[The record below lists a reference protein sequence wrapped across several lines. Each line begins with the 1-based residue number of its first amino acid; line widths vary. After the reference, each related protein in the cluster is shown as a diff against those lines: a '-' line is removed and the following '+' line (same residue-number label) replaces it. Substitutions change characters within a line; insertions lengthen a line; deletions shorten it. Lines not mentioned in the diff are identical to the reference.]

1 MHFPDGNHPCKSFS
15 AYQDQFPR
23 WKSSLQELFCISGCI
38 SPLEII
44 PARAFLHI
52 RINFS
57 AGNHPSQTFPA
68 NQDAFPRWKSSLPD
82 ISCKSGCISPLEIIP
97 PTFLEEK
104 SIGSSLLIKKSAI
117 LRSQRSH
124 REREPGFSRL
134 CPPGARGQHVLMI
147 HVHGGRSPSVQKCRS
162 APPQVSSVSNLR
174 NVNPSA
180 QKRSGQL

>member
-1 MHFPDGNHPCKSFS
+1 MHFP
-15 AYQDQFPR
+15 AR
-23 WKSSLQELFCISGCI
+23 
-38 SPLEII
+38 II
-44 PARAFLHI
+44 PARAFLQF

-57 AGNHPSQTFPA
+57 DGNHSYKTFPA
-68 NQDAFPRWKSSLPD
+68 NQDAFPRWKSSLQELFC
-82 ISCKSGCISPLEIIP
+82 ISGCISPLEIIP

-124 REREPGFSRL
+124 REREPGFPGL

-180 QKRSGQL
+180 QKRLGQL

>member
-1 MHFPDGNHPCKSFS
+1 MEIIPARAFCNSGSISPTEIIPAIAFLHIRMHFPAGNHPCKSFS
-15 AYQDQFPR
+15 AYQDQFLR
-23 WKSSLQELFCISGCI
+23 WKSSF
-38 SPLEII
+38 
-44 PARAFLHI
+44 
-52 RINFS
+52 
-57 AGNHPSQTFPA
+57 
-68 NQDAFPRWKSSLPD
+68 PD

-97 PTFLEEK
+97 PTFLEGK

-124 REREPGFSRL
+124 REREPGFPGL